1 LCCRTIRWCRMGVT
15 RINKK
20 ECCTDVLNLPEE
32 MEESLRQ
39 QGGFDGLRRTIPA
52 KEELVP
58 EAERFQAVS
67 DPIRLQIL
75 HSLLVIDLCPCILK
89 EITELS
95 DSRLSYHLNILEE
108 AKLISSSPRK
118 KWRIYMITDRGR
130 ALMEL

>member
-1 LCCRTIRWCRMGVT
+1 MAVKST
-15 RINKK
+15 NKK

-32 MEESLRQ
+32 MERSLRQ
-39 QGGFDGLRRTIPA
+39 HGGLGGLRR
-52 KEELVP
+52 LVP
-58 EAERFQAVS
+58 DKEGLASEAERFQAVS

-75 HSLLVIDLCPCILK
+75 HALLVIDLCPCILK

-118 KWRIYMITDRGR
+118 KWRIYMITERGR
-130 ALMEL
+130 SLIEP